1 MANSLLTDSIITQ
14 ECLMQLKNNLVL
26 TKNINLSYSS
36 QYAQSGGK
44 VGQTISIRK
53 PSRYEV
59 TDGAVLNI
67 QDSVD
72 KYVDLT
78 VSSQKHVGMAFSS
91 KDRALSL
98 DKFSERYIEPAMVAL
113 ANKVDHTIFSA
124 LYKKVYHSVG
134 VPHAT
139 AFPSTLKGFGQA
151 RAKIA
156 KSGAP
161 IDNLKA
167 IVDYDVEAALVNGLS
182 GLFQAQ
188 DELSKQYKKGS
199 MGMASGMQFFA
210 SQNVPKHTIGALG
223 GTPLTNYPSAYVA
236 GSTSL
241 VTDGWSNSITGV
253 VKAGDVISIA
263 DVYEVNPQ
271 TRESTGA
278 LAQFLVTA
286 DANSDGS
293 GNCTI
298 TLDRGLYAS
307 GQYQNVDALP
317 GNNKAITIFGH
328 ASSYAGIIA
337 PQNLVFDKNFA
348 AAAFVDLPQVQGS
361 VIKRDEDAGIS
372 LRMVQDYDIV
382 NDREITRLDVLFG
395 YEAIYPEL
403 ACRVVGQPA

>member
-1 MANSLLTDSIITQ
+1 MAGNSLLTDSIITQ

-26 TKNINLSYSS
+26 SQKINKSYSN
-36 QYAQSGGK
+36 QFAQAGAK
-44 VGQTISIRK
+44 AGQTVSIRK
-53 PSRYEV
+53 PSRYSV
-59 TDGAVLNI
+59 TDGATLEI

-91 KDRALSL
+91 KDRALSI
-98 DKFSERYIEPAMVAL
+98 DKFSERYIAPAMVAL
-113 ANKVDHTIFSA
+113 ANKIDHTVASY

-134 VPHAT
+134 VPSAS
-139 AFPSTLKGFGQA
+139 ALPSTLKGFGQA

-161 IDNLKA
+161 IDNLHA
-167 IVDYDVEAALVNGLS
+167 VLDYDVEASMVSGLS

-210 SQNVPKHTIGALG
+210 SQNVPKHTIGSLG
-223 GTPLTNYPSAYVA
+223 GTPLTKYASAYVA
-236 GSTSL
+236 GSTTL
-241 VTDGWSNSITGV
+241 QTDGWTADVSTI
-253 VKAGDVISIA
+253 KAGDVITID

-278 LAQFLVTA
+278 LAQFIVTA
-286 DANSDGS
+286 NYTADS
-293 GNCTI
+293 GGEI
-298 TLDRGLYAS
+298 AIVIDRGIYAS

-317 GNNKAITIFGH
+317 GNNKAIKIFGH
-328 ASSYAGIIA
+328 ASSYANIVA
-337 PQNLVFDKNFA
+337 PQNLVFDPNFA
-348 AAAFVDLPQVQGS
+348 ALVMVDLPQVNGS
-361 VIKRDEDAGIS
+361 VIKKDEDAGLSI
-372 LRMVQDYDIV
+372 RMVQDYDIIS
-382 NDREITRLDVLFG
+382 DREITRLDVLFG
-395 YEAIYPEL
+395 YECLYPEL

>member
-1 MANSLLTDSIITQ
+1 
-14 ECLMQLKNNLVL
+14 
-26 TKNINLSYSS
+26 
-36 QYAQSGGK
+36 
-44 VGQTISIRK
+44 
-53 PSRYEV
+53 
-59 TDGAVLNI
+59 LNI